1 MAMEKQMNSSVQGQ
15 KKNVPLFSFAIVS
28 YNNYRYIFEAVDSV
42 LQQTYPAIELLIAN
56 DGSSD
61 FNQEELSAYIEGHKR
76 ENLVRV
82 DIHNNE
88 TNLGTVKNIET
99 VRQRATGDYIM
110 YMAADDA
117 LYDETVLQR
126 YADEFERLG
135 EGAMV
140 LSSRTAMCSMQLNQI
155 MDCMPDAEGIRVIRD
170 STPAELFSRMSHTF
184 TIPTTS
190 TCYRTALYD
199 MVGPYDTEYFIIE
212 DASFFLRLSRIG
224 IRVHWIDDMIG
235 ARHRDGGVSH
245 SEPKK
250 ITETYRRYRYD
261 EIRLFEKEIIP
272 YQNRLLPDDLEKM
285 KKRWEDVGNAYRATF
300 PATVWHK
307 LGVRLHPKLTKI
319 SNKLKN
325 ACRNLAVPGTPE
337 FFLLVLWVSC
347 MVMSFVCVGVSCMV
361 PEYRAALMCA
371 KVIFPVGIALAA
383 LWGVQVLVY
392 TLLYYACGAL
402 AVVLKIAAKL
412 AEKKLAKH

>member
-1 MAMEKQMNSSVQGQ
+1 MMQQ
-15 KKNVPLFSFAIVS
+15 KAPSPAREQTQKPVFSFAIVS

-61 FNQEELSAYIEGHKR
+61 FNQEELSAYIDAHKR

-88 TNLGTVKNIET
+88 TNLGTVKNIES
-99 VRQRATGDYIM
+99 VRQRATGAYIM

-135 EGAMV
+135 EDAMV
-140 LSSRTAMCSMQLNQI
+140 VSSRTAMCSMQLNQI
-155 MDCMPDAEGIRVIRD
+155 MDCMPDAEGIRIIRD
-170 STPAELFSRMSHTF
+170 STPAELFSRLSHTF

-224 IRVHWIDDMIG
+224 IRVHWIDNMIG

-261 EIRLFEKEIIP
+261 EVRLFEKEIIP

-285 KKRWEDVGNAYRATF
+285 KKRWEDIGNAYKATF
-300 PATVWHK
+300 PPTFWHK
-307 LGVRLHPKLTKI
+307 LGVRLNPKLTKI

-325 ACRNLAVPGTPE
+325 ACRNLSVPGTPE
-337 FFLLVLWVSC
+337 FYLMVLWMLFVIVSLAC
-347 MVMSFVCVGVSCMV
+347 FGISHIVPDYSGV
-361 PEYRAALMCA
+361 LLCA
-371 KVIFPVGIALAA
+371 KVMFPLGILLAA
-383 LWGVQVLVY
+383 FWGLQVLAY
-392 TLLYYACGAL
+392 TLLYYLCGGMAL
-402 AVVLKIAAKL
+402 FLKVAAKL
-412 AEKKLAKH
+412 AEKKMAKR

>member
-42 LQQTYPAIELLIAN
+42 LQQTYPDIELLIAN

-307 LGVRLHPKLTKI
+307 LGVRLHPKLSKI
-319 SNKLKN
+319 SDKLKN
-325 ACRNLAVPGTPE
+325 ACRNLALPGTPE
-337 FFLLVLWVSC
+337 FFLLVLGVSC
-347 MVMSFVCVGVSCMV
+347 MVMSFVCFGVSCMM
-361 PEYRAALMCA
+361 PEYRTALMCA
-371 KVIFPVGIALAA
+371 KVMFPAGIALAA

-392 TLLYYACGAL
+392 TLLYYVCRII
-402 AVVLKIAAKL
+402 VVGLKITAKL
-412 AEKKLAKH
+412 AEQKLAKR